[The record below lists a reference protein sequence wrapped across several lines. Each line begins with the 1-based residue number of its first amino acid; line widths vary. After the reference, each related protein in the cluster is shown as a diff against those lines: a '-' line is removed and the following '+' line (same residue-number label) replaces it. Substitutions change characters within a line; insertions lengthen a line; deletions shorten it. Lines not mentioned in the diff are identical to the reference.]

1 MVNRHPGYIRR
12 FVPFACRDAALCQD
26 SAYRQEQ
33 FQLIND
39 LRLPIPVILTGTWT
53 HNDIAFPIGLNF
65 RDRAID
71 DRVSHD
77 FRPAAFIECVLL
89 STGSRHYAHF
99 LVSQEC
105 YTPPP
110 LASRGE
116 RAVADYLPPYPTRS
130 VFKRASRG
138 PIQHEEF
145 GS

>member
-1 MVNRHPGYIRR
+1 MVNPNPGYIRR
-12 FVPFACRDAALCQD
+12 LIPLLRGHAALGQD

-89 STGSRHYAHF
+89 GTGSRR
-99 LVSQEC
+99 
-105 YTPPP
+105 YTH
-110 LASRGE
+110 LFESSRE
-116 RAVADYLPPYPTRS
+116 
-130 VFKRASRG
+130 
-138 PIQHEEF
+138 
-145 GS
+145 

>member
-65 RDRAID
+65 RDRAVD
-71 DRVSHD
+71 DRLSHD
-77 FRPAAFIECVLL
+77 LAPAPFIERMLL
-89 STGSRHYAHF
+89 RPRSRRNTHF

-105 YTPPP
+105 YTPSL
-110 LASRGE
+110 LASPGE
-116 RAVADYLPPYPTRS
+116 RAVVRLPTSLSHSFCFQAREPRT
-130 VFKRASRG
+130 
-138 PIQHEEF
+138 H
-145 GS
+145 